1 MSDATAVLD
10 RFHSTLVEEIASR
23 RPEYLSTPF
32 TVAEIYQNLIPYGTH
47 RDRLGVEM
55 NGDYEHALVR
65 LLAGEGGF
73 LLLDSEA
80 ALKVLRDELRSS
92 NPDTG
97 IYREFA
103 ALDVRLNPAIT
114 PPASE
119 FGLSDSGAEDLAP
132 ADPMIPV
139 ADLAPAARSG
149 VAASVEAT
157 PNGSTGPGAS
167 AAGADS
173 TETWPEEV
181 SDRETAA
188 PDRCLWCRADLPQRD
203 GLKYCPFCGTD
214 VSFVPCAS
222 CGRELEPGWRFCIG
236 CGTAV
241 SD

>member
-10 RFHSTLVEEIASR
+10 RFHSTLVEEIAAR
-23 RPEYLSTPF
+23 RPEYLSAPF
-32 TVAEIYQNLIPYGTH
+32 TVAEIYQNLIPYGSH

-80 ALKVLRDELRSS
+80 ALKVLRDELRST

-119 FGLSDSGAEDLAP
+119 FGVSGFDDEEAGPEDP
-132 ADPMIPV
+132 IIRT
-139 ADLAPAARSG
+139 ADLAPVTSGRGVTAAID
-149 VAASVEAT
+149 
-157 PNGSTGPGAS
+157 
-167 AAGADS
+167 AAGNGVSTPTTEGIGTDAGEIGADDTGS
-173 TETWPEEV
+173 MAV
-181 SDRETAA
+181 RET
-188 PDRCLWCRADLPQRD
+188 CLWCRADLPQRE
-203 GLKYCPFCGTD
+203 GLRFCPFCGTD
-214 VSFVPCAS
+214 VSFVPCS
-222 CGRELEPGWRFCIG
+222 NCGREVEPGWRFCIG

-241 SD
+241 GD

>member
-1 MSDATAVLD
+1 MSEATAVLD
-10 RFHSTLVEEIASR
+10 RFHSTLLEEIAAR
-23 RPEYLSTPF
+23 RPEYLSAPF
-32 TVAEIYQNLIPYGTH
+32 TVAEIYQNLIPYGSH

-80 ALKVLRDELRSS
+80 ALKVLRDELRST

-119 FGLSDSGAEDLAP
+119 FGVAGFDEEEPEPGEPVIPAADVASATSANGLGTAGTGAPEL
-132 ADPMIPV
+132 V
-139 ADLAPAARSG
+139 ADDAEPAP
-149 VAASVEAT
+149 VLDT
-157 PNGSTGPGAS
+157 
-167 AAGADS
+167 
-173 TETWPEEV
+173 
-181 SDRETAA
+181 
-188 PDRCLWCRADLPQRD
+188 CLWCRADLPPRED
-203 GLKYCPFCGTD
+203 LRFCPFCGTD
-214 VSFVPCAS
+214 VSFVPCSS
-222 CGRELEPGWRFCIG
+222 CGREIEPGWRFCIG

-241 SD
+241 GD

>member
-10 RFHSTLVEEIASR
+10 RFHSTLVEEIAAR
-23 RPEYLSTPF
+23 RPEYLSAPF
-32 TVAEIYQNLIPYGTH
+32 TVAEIYQNLIPYGSH

-80 ALKVLRDELRSS
+80 ALKVLRDELRST

-119 FGLSDSGAEDLAP
+119 FSAAVFDEEDAAPDEPIVTASDLAP
-132 ADPMIPV
+132 GTARPRV
-139 ADLAPAARSG
+139 AATLDAAANG
-149 VAASVEAT
+149 VAASSTAGVGTDAPEMAT
-157 PNGSTGPGAS
+157 DDTAGAS
-167 AAGADS
+167 VPG
-173 TETWPEEV
+173 T
-181 SDRETAA
+181 
-188 PDRCLWCRADLPQRD
+188 CLWCRADLPKRE
-203 GLKYCPFCGTD
+203 GLRFCPFCGTD
-214 VSFVPCAS
+214 VSFVPCS
-222 CGRELEPGWRFCIG
+222 TCGREVEPEWRFCIG

-241 SD
+241 GD

>member
-10 RFHSTLVEEIASR
+10 RFHSTLVEEIAAR
-23 RPEYLSTPF
+23 RPEYLSAPF
-32 TVAEIYQNLIPYGTH
+32 TVAEIYQNLIPYGSH

-80 ALKVLRDELRSS
+80 ALKVLRDELRST

-119 FGLSDSGAEDLAP
+119 FGVAGFDDEDTEPEESVIA
-132 ADPMIPV
+132 A
-139 ADLAPAARSG
+139 ADLAPVTSGQG
-149 VAASVEAT
+149 VAAMLDAAA
-157 PNGSTGPGAS
+157 NGLGSAAADAPGAV
-167 AAGADS
+167 ADETEAGPEL
-173 TETWPEEV
+173 ET
-181 SDRETAA
+181 
-188 PDRCLWCRADLPQRD
+188 CLWCRADLPQRE
-203 GLKYCPFCGTD
+203 GQRFCPFCGTD
-214 VSFVPCAS
+214 VSFVPCS
-222 CGRELEPGWRFCIG
+222 NCGRELEPGWRFCIG

-241 SD
+241 GD